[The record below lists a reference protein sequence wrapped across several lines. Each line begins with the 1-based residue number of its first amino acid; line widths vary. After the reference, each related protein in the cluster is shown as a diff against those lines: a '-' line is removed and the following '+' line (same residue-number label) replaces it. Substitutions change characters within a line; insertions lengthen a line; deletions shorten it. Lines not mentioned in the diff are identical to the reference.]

1 MKITDI
7 NLGYDGILAKSPGF
21 AESVTIL
28 ACFLLVYT
36 EPLFFIRLCSCFKI
50 KIARFLCRHIEIL
63 WEVLTVSVFN
73 MESCSKQP
81 HEAENISSSDKE
93 DINKK
98 AKKKDVNCKKYVGSF
113 K

>member
-1 MKITDI
+1 MKNDLAMKITDI

-36 EPLFFIRLCSCFKI
+36 EPLFFFRLCSCFKI

-63 WEVLTVSVFN
+63 WEVLTVSIFN
-73 MESCSKQP
+73 MELSR
-81 HEAENISSSDKE
+81 
-93 DINKK
+93 
-98 AKKKDVNCKKYVGSF
+98 
-113 K
+113 